1 MVRHDSLALKVFAML
16 ESAIQS
22 KIIEKVEAKG
32 CLAIKIMR
40 ANKNGIPDLC
50 ILTPNGRV
58 VFIEVKKP
66 GGIASKLQEY
76 YIGFIRKLGIPA
88 AICYS
93 WEDAVAMVDKLM
105 NPKTPH

>member
-1 MVRHDSLALKVFAML
+1 MVHHGSLALKVFAML
-16 ESAIQS
+16 ESDIQR

-32 CLAIKIMR
+32 CLAIKIIR

-50 ILTPNGRV
+50 ILTPNGKA

-66 GGIASKLQEY
+66 GGVASKLQDY
-76 YIGFIRKLGIPA
+76 YISFIRKLGFTA

-93 WEDAVAMVDKLM
+93 WEDAVSMVDRVM
-105 NPKTPH
+105 NPKTPQ